1 MFYQT
6 KIRLSILALAMLGLL
21 LYGTLGG
28 YYAGELVTEIAILA
42 ILAISLDIVAG
53 FGGMVSLGHGAIMG
67 VAAYVYGIM
76 IVKFGLPP
84 LPSALLGMI
93 ASTLIGAIIGRITG
107 KIGGI
112 FFIMATLAFGQMLY
126 TIAFKSR
133 WMGGDDGMAG
143 LERFDLS
150 FIGIDMNHSAVFVIY
165 ALLLVLAVYFA
176 ASFLLQSGFGRTLCG
191 IHQNEERMRALGVNT
206 VMHRTWAMGFSS
218 SLASIAGILA
228 AQHILFISPGLLF
241 WTSSGDVLIV
251 LILGG
256 LGTLIGPL
264 IGAIIF
270 VLLKSQA
277 SAFTDHWH
285 MVIGILLVVTV
296 LLGKRGLYGQFEY
309 SILPKLTK
317 QLRQYI
323 TGKDN
328 V

>member
-6 KIRLSILALAMLGLL
+6 KTRLIILALAMLGLL

-28 YYAGELVTEIAILA
+28 YYASELVTEIAILA

-67 VAAYVYGIM
+67 VAAYIYGVM
-76 IVKFGLPP
+76 IVKFGFPP
-84 LPSALLGMI
+84 LPSALLGI
-93 ASTLIGAIIGRITG
+93 IGSTLVGAVIGRITG
-107 KIGGI
+107 RISGI

-126 TIAFKSR
+126 SIAFKSR
-133 WMGGDDGMAG
+133 WLGGDDGMAG
-143 LERFDLS
+143 LQRFDLS
-150 FIGIDMNHSAVFVIY
+150 FIGIDMNQSAVFVIY
-165 ALLLVLAVYFA
+165 SLLLVLAVYFA
-176 ASFLLQSGFGRTLCG
+176 ASFLLQSAFGRTLCG
-191 IHQNEERMRALGVNT
+191 IHQNEERMSALGVNT

-218 SLASIAGILA
+218 SLAGIGGILA

-241 WTSSGDVLIV
+241 WTASGDVLIV

-270 VLLKSQA
+270 VLLKAQA
-277 SAFTDHWH
+277 SALTDHWH
-285 MVIGILLVVTV
+285 LVIGVLLVITV
-296 LLGKRGLYGQFEY
+296 LLGTRGLYGQFEHG
-309 SILPKLTK
+309 IMPKLTRIFRHIK
-317 QLRQYI
+317 
-323 TGKDN
+323 GKSD

>member
-6 KIRLSILALAMLGLL
+6 KSRLTILTLAMLGLL

-67 VAAYVYGIM
+67 VAAYVYGVM
-76 IVKFGLPP
+76 IVKFGFPP
-84 LPSALLGMI
+84 LPSALLGML
-93 ASTLIGAIIGRITG
+93 ASTFVGAVIGRITG
-107 KIGGI
+107 RISGI

-126 TIAFKSR
+126 SIAFKSR
-133 WMGGDDGMAG
+133 WLGGDDGMAG
-143 LERFDLS
+143 LQRFDLS

-165 ALLLVLAVYFA
+165 SLLLVLAVYFI
-176 ASFLLQSGFGRTLCG
+176 ASFLLQSAFGRTLCG

-218 SLASIAGILA
+218 TLAGIAGILA

-241 WTSSGDVLIV
+241 WTASGDVLIV

-256 LGTLIGPL
+256 FGTLLGPI

-270 VLLKSQA
+270 VLLKAQA
-277 SAFTDHWH
+277 SALTDHWH
-285 MVIGILLVVTV
+285 MVIGILLVITV
-296 LLGKRGLYGQFEY
+296 LLGNRGLYGQFEHG
-309 SILPKLTK
+309 IMPRLAKLSRHIK
-317 QLRQYI
+317 
-323 TGKDN
+323 GKPD